1 MLRNNN
7 YFNTSNNPKN
17 KIDDLNKIKYDIST
31 TSNIIKE
38 YKKLSKRKFLNS
50 DVQLNQINSLYNR
63 NKTISKEKESLTSGF
78 FPNNKKYKKKLH
90 SNIYNNYIKKINED
104 DNDNIQPNNQRNIQ
118 AKTNNNF
125 YNDDTDHSSMETIK
139 KILYSTD
146 SKKEVKKDSINNLI
160 KSSQINNMPNLK
172 GIFNNYKIIKEKDD
186 NNSPLTL
193 HKNNNNNNI
202 NNYTYKKNS
211 KLDNDNKTIDKNLLN
226 KINKELSI
234 NAKRVALKSM
244 KFIKTNNNY
253 DYDFENNN
261 SINISD
267 ELKDIIEEKEINKH
281 KNNNIY
287 NNNNNNYTVRKI
299 HNNINININNNKGD
313 NNNLESNNNYTTRY
327 NNIDIDSNFLNF
339 SDENDH
345 NNNNIEKNNDIFYLK
360 EKIKELTE
368 EINNKNILINEYSN
382 LAKKSKI
389 KFEQLII
396 HNKKNMEKMQKENKK
411 QIILYKSKIINIEK
425 EKQNIFNKYMENKQ
439 YTEFLENLLFNQ
451 NNSEKNDNN
460 NNNNDENKKIK
471 NLEKIIKKL
480 MSEISVIKL
489 ELETKNKDN
498 EKLKN
503 IIIKYKENKN
513 YRAISN
519 PRKNVNIIEQLKEAR
534 STSKNNNKMKN
545 KELSSNLEPKTKK
558 YFNKNI
564 NLNLKEIE
572 NE

>member
-31 TSNIIKE
+31 TSNIINE

-50 DVQLNQINSLYNR
+50 DVQLNKINSIYNR

-78 FPNNKKYKKKLH
+78 FPNNKKFKKKLRA
-90 SNIYNNYIKKINED
+90 NIYNNYLKKINED
-104 DNDNIQPNNQRNIQ
+104 DNIQPNDQRNIQ

-146 SKKEVKKDSINNLI
+146 SKKEVNKDSINNLI
-160 KSSQINNMPNLK
+160 KSSQINNIPNLND
-172 GIFNNYKIIKEKDD
+172 IFNNYKIIKEKDG
-186 NNSPLTL
+186 NISPLTL
-193 HKNNNNNNI
+193 HKNNTNNNNI
-202 NNYTYKKNS
+202 NNYRYKKNL
-211 KLDNDNKTIDKNLLN
+211 KQDNDNKTIDKNLLN
-226 KINKELSI
+226 QINKKLSI
-234 NAKRVALKSM
+234 KAKKVALKSM
-244 KFIKTNNNY
+244 NFLKTNNNY

-267 ELKDIIEEKEINKH
+267 EFKDIIEEKEINKH

-287 NNNNNNYTVRKI
+287 NNNNNNNYTVRKI
-299 HNNINININNNKGD
+299 HNNINININNNKAD

-339 SDENDH
+339 SDENEH
-345 NNNNIEKNNDIFYLK
+345 NNNNNEKNDDIFYLK

-368 EINNKNILINEYSN
+368 EINNKNILINEYPN

-396 HNKKNMEKMQKENKK
+396 HNKKNMEQMQKENKK
-411 QIILYKSKIINIEK
+411 QSMLYKSKINNIEK
-425 EKQNIFNKYMENKQ
+425 EKQNILNKYMENKQ

-451 NNSEKNDNN
+451 NNSEKSD

-519 PRKNVNIIEQLKEAR
+519 PRKNINIIEKLIEAR
-534 STSKNNNKMKN
+534 STSKNNNKMKI
-545 KELSSNLEPKTKK
+545 KELSSNIEPKTKK
-558 YFNKNI
+558 YYNKTINPNI
-564 NLNLKEIE
+564 KEIE
-572 NE
+572 NK